1 MPQLDFSTFAPQ
13 LVWLAIAFVGMY
25 FLMAKVAL
33 PGIATVLEERRDRVA
48 NDLDQAEQLKRDTD
62 AAIAAY
68 EAALAEARA
77 RAHEIVGATR
87 EKLTAEI
94 DAERDKVETAIA
106 EKTAEADAAI
116 RAATEQA
123 LGEIG
128 NVATDTAEAIVKQL
142 VGGRW
147 TKAKISGAVD
157 AAMKG

>member
-1 MPQLDFSTFAPQ
+1 MPQLDFTTFMPQ
-13 LVWLAIAFVGMY
+13 IVWLVILFVGLY

-33 PGIATVLEERRDRVA
+33 PRISTVLEERRDRVA
-48 NDLDQAEQLKRDTD
+48 NDLDQAEQFKRETD

-77 RAHEIVGATR
+77 RAHEIANATR
-87 EKLTAEI
+87 EALTAEV
-94 DAERDKVETAIA
+94 DAERERVEQTLSVKA
-106 EKTAEADAAI
+106 AEAEAAI
-116 RAATEQA
+116 QAAKNQA
-123 LGEIG
+123 LGEI
-128 NVATDTAEAIVKQL
+128 NTVAADTAEAIVKQL

>member
-13 LVWLAIAFVGMY
+13 LIWLAITFIGLY
-25 FLMAKVAL
+25 LLMAKVAL

-48 NDLDQAEQLKRDTD
+48 NDLDQAEQFKRDTD

-68 EAALAEARA
+68 EQALAEARA
-77 RAHEIVGATR
+77 KAHEIAGATR
-87 EKLTAEI
+87 DKLSAEI
-94 DAERDKVETAIA
+94 EAERQRVEATIA
-106 EKTAEADAAI
+106 DKTAEADAAI
-116 RAATEQA
+116 RGAKEQA

-128 NVATDTAEAIVKQL
+128 NVASETAEAIVKEL